1 MAGSAFA
8 GNEDRIFTDGDEA
21 LVSTLT
27 MWPNPNRGEQLFITI
42 DRLDTEVTTA
52 TVDIFDLVG
61 KKVSSRTIAV
71 NGTTLNTVIDL
82 DGTLS
87 GGIYVVNLTAG
98 EQTFTQRLVN
108 Q

>member
-1 MAGSAFA
+1 
-8 GNEDRIFTDGDEA
+8 
-21 LVSTLT
+21 
-27 MWPNPNRGEQLFITI
+27 
-42 DRLDTEVTTA
+42 LDTEVTTA

-61 KKVSSRTIAV
+61 KKVNSRIIPV

-82 DGTLS
+82 DGSLS

-98 EQTFTQRLVN
+98 EQTFTQRLVI